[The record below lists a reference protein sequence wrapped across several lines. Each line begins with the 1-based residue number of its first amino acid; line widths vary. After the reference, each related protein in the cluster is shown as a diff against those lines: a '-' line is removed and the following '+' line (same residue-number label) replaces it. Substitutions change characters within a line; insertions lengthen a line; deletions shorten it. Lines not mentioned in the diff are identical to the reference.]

1 MHITKCIAEQTEGIR
16 IRMEWGLPLMS
27 TITGR
32 QIIVISTGAT
42 LTFCTIVAYTVYSV
56 LSVRR
61 VFIESCYRFVLSQS
75 FFMVHFN
82 MKHSLQHESCF
93 I

>member
-1 MHITKCIAEQTEGIR
+1 
-16 IRMEWGLPLMS
+16 MEWGLPLMS

-61 VFIESCYRFVLSQS
+61 VFIESCYRFVLI
-75 FFMVHFN
+75 
-82 MKHSLQHESCF
+82 K
-93 I
+93 

>member
-1 MHITKCIAEQTEGIR
+1 MCTITEFIAEQAEGIC
-16 IRMEWGLPLMS
+16 IRMEWGLPLTS

-42 LTFCTIVAYTVYSV
+42 LTLCTIVAYTVYSI

-61 VFIESCYRFVLSQS
+61 VFIESCYRFVLIKS
-75 FFMVHFN
+75 FFMVP
-82 MKHSLQHESCF
+82 L